1 MLTLSLSSKA
11 KTLEIL
17 APYLTKAK
25 ILPLIRFTV
34 NEYKSDKNF
43 YLNQIHQTFKQQV
56 IVRSSS
62 QNEDNEQTS
71 NAGGFDSIMDV
82 ESSSSH
88 DLNLAIQQVIDS
100 YQDKSD
106 SNDEVFVQ
114 PMIKEVT
121 MSGVIFT
128 ADLDTLSPYYIVNY
142 DESGST
148 SSVTGGL
155 GNNLKTFV
163 SFKESKN
170 FSDNKLQRLI
180 EATKE
185 CEGIFNHPFLDIEFA
200 FSNDE
205 LYILQVRAIVSEKK
219 ESLSHI
225 DLSSSLKK
233 IYKKIQKL
241 NAPHPNLLG
250 DKTIFGV
257 MPDWNPA
264 EIIGLRPKRLALS
277 LYKELITDETW
288 AYQRDNYG
296 YRNLRSHPLL
306 ISFLGVPFIDVRVSF
321 NSFVPK
327 TLDDEI
333 ASKLVNYYLSMLTQN
348 TDHHDKIE
356 FKIVF
361 SCYFFGISH
370 KLETLKRFGFSQEE
384 LISIEKALLSLT
396 NNIMNEEHGLYKKDL
411 LKIESL
417 TKKYDDIVK
426 SELSLIDKIYWLIQD
441 VKRYGTLPFAGIAR
455 AAFIAV
461 QLLQSFVEQK
471 IITQH
476 EYDAFLKS
484 LNTISKSLSL
494 DTQTLDKNPF
504 LQKYGH
510 LRPGTYDIL
519 SQRYDEA
526 YDAYFSSK
534 HTIDHNDE
542 CQFSFSSEQI
552 SKINKLLSENGLNSN
567 FDHLITFI
575 KDSIEGREYSK
586 FVFTKHL
593 SQILKY
599 IEELGK
605 KFGFSREELAYL
617 DIQRILSLYST
628 LDHRDVKDIF
638 KSDISKNR
646 QYYQF
651 TKAIKL
657 PSVIVE
663 PEEIYNFHLDP
674 GEANFITHKQ
684 IESDIVLEENLH
696 CALVEGKIVCIRSAD
711 PGYDYLFSKNISGLL
726 TCYGGANSHMAIRCA
741 EMGIPAVIG
750 CGESNF
756 DLYCKASV
764 IEIDAL
770 NKQVRIVL

>member
-17 APYLTKAK
+17 SPHLTRAK
-25 ILPLIRFTV
+25 ILPLIRFSV
-34 NEYKSDKNF
+34 HEYKNDKDL
-43 YLNQIHQTFKQQV
+43 YLNQIRQTFTQQV

-71 NAGGFDSIMDV
+71 NAGGFDSIMNV
-82 ESSSSH
+82 ETSSLN
-88 DLNLAIQQVIDS
+88 DLNSAIQKVIDS
-100 YQDKSD
+100 YGEKSD
-106 SNDEVFVQ
+106 SKDEVFVQ
-114 PMIKEVT
+114 PMLSKVA

-148 SSVTGGL
+148 SSVTSGFGK
-155 GNNLKTFV
+155 NLKTFI

-170 FSDNKLQRLI
+170 IANSNLQRLI
-180 EATKE
+180 ETAKE
-185 CEGIFNHPFLDIEFA
+185 CERIFNHPFLDIEFA
-200 FSNDE
+200 YSDDI
-205 LYILQVRAIVSEKK
+205 LYILQVRAIVSESK

-225 DLSSSLKK
+225 GLSSSLTK

-327 TLDDEI
+327 TLDDTI
-333 ASKLVNYYLSMLTQN
+333 ASKLVNYYLSMLTEN

-356 FKIVF
+356 FQIVF
-361 SCYFFGISH
+361 SCYFFGISN
-370 KLETLKRFGFSQEE
+370 KLDALKKFGFSQEE
-384 LISIEKALLSLT
+384 LMSIEKALLLLT
-396 NNIMNEEHGLYKKDL
+396 NNIIDEEHGLYKKDL

-417 TKKYDDIVK
+417 TKKYDDIVN
-426 SELSLIDKIYWLIQD
+426 SELSLIDKIYWLVQD

-471 IITQH
+471 IITQS

-484 LNTISKSLSL
+484 LNTVSKNLSQ
-494 DTQTLDKNPF
+494 DTQTLDKKLF

-534 HTIDHNDE
+534 HTIEHNE
-542 CQFSFSSEQI
+542 EYQFSFSNEQI
-552 SKINKLLSENGLNSN
+552 STINKLLAKNGLNSN
-567 FDHLITFI
+567 FNHLITFI

-605 KFGFSREELAYL
+605 KFGFTREELAYL
-617 DIQRILSLYST
+617 DIQKILTLYST

-663 PEEIYNFHLDP
+663 PEEIYSFHLEP

-684 IESDIVLEENLH
+684 IESDIVLEENIH
-696 CALVEGKIVCIRSAD
+696 CTPVEGKIVCIRSAD
-711 PGYDYLFSKNISGLL
+711 PGYDYLFSKNIAGLL

-756 DLYCKASV
+756 DLYCKSSV
-764 IEIDAL
+764 VEIDAL